1 MVVVTFSTVLVA
13 YPALRVLQMTRR
25 SGDLVRDKIKI
36 AIPSITHRSILIM
49 IIIDANINH
58 Q

>member
-1 MVVVTFSTVLVA
+1 
-13 YPALRVLQMTRR
+13 MTRR